1 MIEISK
7 GLLSEVLH
15 YDVYK
20 IHIKNNTLEYDCD
33 FDDVLIIRNINI
45 YELAHKCKEW
55 AAAKYMPIC
64 SKTTR
69 QGGIAKIR
77 KKIDNKNHSNTI
89 FSTEYLHSE
98 PEAIFKACQWI
109 LDNKDKK

>member
-1 MIEISK
+1 MNIEISK

-45 YELAHKCKEW
+45 YELAHKIEDWIESKDFYILNTEKNIYRLFKREKEV
-55 AAAKYMPIC
+55 YSIDT
-64 SKTTR
+64 KTR
-69 QGGIAKIR
+69 
-77 KKIDNKNHSNTI
+77 IDVP
-89 FSTEYLHSE
+89 FM
-98 PEAIFKACQWI
+98 CGQWI
-109 LDNKDKK
+109 LENESTS